1 MAERKMKS
9 TSSGKTK
16 SLSIKLASSLAIA
29 AVMTTVLASS
39 SYAATSQNLNVVAES
54 SSSDTYLYAEPESMK
69 AGVFRGEATGEVA
82 RDRIVFTLRNSAYN
96 ILKAVDNKTIKPGDS
111 LAVIREKVPAAFKGL
126 PGTDAAIIYNPE
138 KPAEFSMCGTGSD
151 TNKTLSESIL
161 YDSRINAFKT
171 SLFNCT
177 PNNTALEGTVSP
189 MNMSSEYDVP
199 QVTLRDGFEFPVG
212 QSASPVVNKNSDVS
226 EQLLKAGTDPA
237 GITKGSSPKAA
248 PVDSGPPAP
257 IPWGGIIIAIL
268 SIVGVAV
275 LTAVGFRIYNF
286 RDKAMQKKGQRSQ
299 NVFRWNE
306 LNNRY
311 DAIAKEWASYELDP
325 VKILDFPLLSDM
337 RESNTVAFHK
347 AMRHASNL
355 KPSDLKIVSYT
366 DPSGSPFETAVTDLE
381 NAFLVAETEAK
392 RVRWSNFSAE
402 EQKRLQTAK
411 NLLNLAMDGGATDSE
426 RQAAYKRMQKE
437 LEGLIIIPKQTVL
450 ALEKKVNLSI
460 TDGKSEN
467 LLNS

>member
-1 MAERKMKS
+1 MAERKTTNASKS
-9 TSSGKTK
+9 FALKLISGF
-16 SLSIKLASSLAIA
+16 
-29 AVMTTVLASS
+29 AVATFMTTVLASS
-39 SYAATSQNLNVVAES
+39 SYAATSQTISVSTES
-54 SSSDTYLYAEPESMK
+54 SAAAEPYLYVEPESMK
-69 AGVFRGEATGEVA
+69 AGVFRAEATGEAA
-82 RDRIVFTLRNSAYN
+82 RDRIVYTLRNSAYN
-96 ILKAVDNKTIKPGDS
+96 IMKAVNDKTIKAGDS
-111 LAVIREKVPAAFKGL
+111 LSVVKEKVPEAFKSL
-126 PGTDAAIIYNPE
+126 PGTNAAIIYNP
-138 KPAEFSMCGTGSD
+138 KTPAEFSMCGTGTD
-151 TNKTLSESIL
+151 TNKTLNESIL
-161 YDSRINAFKT
+161 YDSRINSFKT

-177 PNNTALEGTVSP
+177 ANNTALEGVVAP
-189 MNMSSEYDVP
+189 MNMTPAENLQQASLP
-199 QVTLRDGFEFPVG
+199 DGFAFPVG
-212 QSASPVVNKNSDVS
+212 QGTSPIVNKNSDVS
-226 EQLLKAGTDPA
+226 EQLQKAGTDA
-237 GITKGSSPKAA
+237 SPSNSKPK
-248 PVDSGPPAP
+248 PVDPGPAAP

-275 LTAVGFRIYNF
+275 LTTVGFRIYNF

-299 NVFRWNE
+299 NIVRWNE

-311 DAIAKEWASYELDP
+311 EAIAKEWASYELDP

-347 AMRHASNL
+347 ALRHASNL

-366 DPSGSPFETAVTDLE
+366 NPSGSPFETAVTDLE

-392 RVRWSNFSAE
+392 RVRWNNFSAE

-437 LEGLIIIPKQTVL
+437 LEGLIIIPKQTIL

-460 TDGKSEN
+460 TDGKSES
-467 LLNS
+467 LQGA